1 MNTDLDCRV
10 DPPVDSGI
18 PTDEKQ
24 NIKEMVDR
32 IPCWAC
38 TTVVKLPINAAGEP
52 LRSFRCGWCG
62 ALTKEKKSTEANNK
76 PRGVRNLFSSACSL
90 CQTLKL
96 DICCRY
102 CARGGSYV
110 LVIVVTCL
118 ITSIIVVGVLTTF
131 PVLFS
136 ERPVAR
142 ICHSIITATLSFCTF
157 FNYGQ
162 AVFCSSG
169 SPKLLNL
176 RIGPSQDGSPAP
188 QGAYQ
193 GFTFCERCQVVRPPR
208 AHHCRVCNTCVLD
221 MDHHC
226 PFIGQCVGRDNFRPF
241 LLFLFWATLSCSYVL
256 YVSVHATHAKFGT
269 LVQRAC
275 KKPVDVLT
283 ITPLEFGTENACVYI
298 IHPTPVA
305 SEKCTHGGPNVE
317 LQEDAVLGA
326 WTDIPNHSGHLYHPD
341 SRGPAHQP
349 ALRVK
354 QWPNIHRHIAI
365 RGVKGRTNGMCAAL
379 LLFQT
384 RFPEASE
391 VCTQKHFWETTSTD
405 MVDSPSS
412 MDRARCA
419 SRYLWTRKKT
429 FAKSG
434 KGKKENELQC
444 YKVPPFI
451 SPEFSAVLASSQKQG
466 FAEFGK

>member
-269 LVQRAC
+269 LVQLWSLARKTRVSTSSILPQWLQKNAHMAVQMLNF
-275 KKPVDVLT
+275 KKMPYWVPGLIYLIIVATCITLTVGGLLISQLCVLSSGQT
-283 ITPLEFGTENACVYI
+283 YIDTLQSGGSKEEPTACV
-298 IHPTPVA
+298 
-305 SEKCTHGGPNVE
+305 
-317 LQEDAVLGA
+317 
-326 WTDIPNHSGHLYHPD
+326 
-341 SRGPAHQP
+341 QP
-349 ALRVK
+349 L
-354 QWPNIHRHIAI
+354 
-365 RGVKGRTNGMCAAL
+365 L
-379 LLFQT
+379 LLF
-384 RFPEASE
+384 PLLVGA
-391 VCTQKHFWETTSTD
+391 ETG
-405 MVDSPSS
+405 P
-412 MDRARCA
+412 AC
-419 SRYLWTRKKT
+419 
-429 FAKSG
+429 
-434 KGKKENELQC
+434 C
-444 YKVPPFI
+444 
-451 SPEFSAVLASSQKQG
+451 
-466 FAEFGK
+466 